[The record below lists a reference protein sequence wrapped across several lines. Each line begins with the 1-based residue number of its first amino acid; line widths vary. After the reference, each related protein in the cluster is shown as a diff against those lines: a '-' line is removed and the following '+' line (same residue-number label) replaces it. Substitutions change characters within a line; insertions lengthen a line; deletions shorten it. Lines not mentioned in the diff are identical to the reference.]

1 MVTPGRTPQTATQ
14 HASGSS
20 GETVALTSPVVHL
33 SVTELAT
40 VAMLVEGA
48 HTMNSEQSRL
58 ALSREQV
65 LESALREL
73 KRALVAAGAVQDGP
87 GWRPRQL

>member
-1 MVTPGRTPQTATQ
+1 MNDPRREQPLRTP
-14 HASGSS
+14 
-20 GETVALTSPVVHL
+20 VVEL
-33 SVTELAT
+33 SLTELAT

-65 LESALREL
+65 IESALRQL
-73 KRALVAAGAVQDGP
+73 KRALVDAGAVQDGP
-87 GWRPRQL
+87 GWRPRSS